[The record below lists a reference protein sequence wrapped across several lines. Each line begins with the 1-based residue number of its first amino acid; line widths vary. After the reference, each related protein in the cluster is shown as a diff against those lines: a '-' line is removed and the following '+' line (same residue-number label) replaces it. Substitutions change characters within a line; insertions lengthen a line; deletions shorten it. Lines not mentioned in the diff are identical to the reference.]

1 MLIKNGAYAMIKGVI
16 YSLTII
22 IGMWIIG
29 EPPMAEEKSTKSN
42 EVQIILHQKGKQ
54 KLLDNHSPNFQ
65 DVLDECERLFLT
77 ADDTYLLIVTDDL
90 VERVKKQRALEVTYP
105 TVQKKKIRKELTI
118 YFTRLLIPLTGR
130 FSNGTVFFAG
140 IHEYELKRDNPDLLP
155 EQNYNYI
162 DRFRAVNFVVN
173 TKGLSKLK
181 ETLKKMS
188 IKIDW
193 EDEMQKRENK

>member
-1 MLIKNGAYAMIKGVI
+1 MIKGVI
-16 YSLTII
+16 YSLTVI

-29 EPPMAEEKSTKSN
+29 EPLMAEERSPKSN
-42 EVQIILHQKGKQ
+42 EVQIILYQKGKQ
-54 KLLDNHSPNFQ
+54 KLLDNQSPYFQ

-77 ADDTYLLIVTDDL
+77 ADSGYRLIMSG
-90 VERVKKQRALEVTYP
+90 ERIEKIKKKQTALEVVYP
-105 TVQKKKIRKELTI
+105 EVQTGKIRKELLI
-118 YFTRLLIPLTGR
+118 YFTRLLIPLQGK

-162 DRFRAVNFVVN
+162 DRFRVVNFVVN

-181 ETLKKMS
+181 ETLKKMP

-193 EDEMQKRENK
+193 EDKMQKRENK